1 MTIEYV
7 STEKATEL
15 VESCASMVLG
25 FKAPWCPQCGPQRG
39 VVERVSDNHDGN
51 ITFAYIDLEENEDA
65 IEKFE
70 VASLPTILL
79 YKDGTLAERLTGFSS
94 APKLN
99 KTVESII

>member
-15 VESCASMVLG
+15 VDSGTSLVLG

-39 VVERVSDNHDGN
+39 VVERVSDNHDSK

-65 IEKFE
+65 VEKFG

-79 YKDGTLAERLTGFSS
+79 YKDGTVAERLTGFSS

-99 KTVESII
+99 NSVESI